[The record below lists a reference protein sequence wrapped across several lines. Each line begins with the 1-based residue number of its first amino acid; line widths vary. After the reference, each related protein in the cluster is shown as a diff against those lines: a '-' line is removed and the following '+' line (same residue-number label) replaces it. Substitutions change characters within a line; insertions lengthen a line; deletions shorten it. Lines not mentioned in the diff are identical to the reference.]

1 MGDPHLSDILII
13 KKDRVFVLLKVCVM
27 YMVFV
32 RRERKEQEECRTH
45 KRVRIFS
52 TLISEV

>member
-13 KKDRVFVLLKVCVM
+13 KKDWVFVSLKVCVM
-27 YMVFV
+27 YRVFV

-45 KRVRIFS
+45 KSVRIFS